1 MDTIIKYANR
11 KYYSKNMKRYTN
23 LEEIIHKYVLTDKEY
38 VIIDYVTGID
48 VTQETLL
55 HSIASYNLNIPI
67 DVLKALVKTYGVTP
81 MVTSS
86 KSVKITRKPIRTV
99 YNAIPSLHPQTL
111 DTIIADAIRSRDY
124 EFNS

>member
-23 LEEIIHKYVLTDKEY
+23 LEEIMHKYVLTDSEY
-38 VIIDYVTGID
+38 IIVDYVTGIN

-67 DVLKALVKTYGVTP
+67 DVLKALVKTYGVGP
-81 MVTSS
+81 MKDVGKT
-86 KSVKITRKPIRTV
+86 VKITRKAIRNV
-99 YNAIPSLHPQTL
+99 YNPIPSLYPQTL
-111 DTIIADAIRSRDY
+111 DTIIANAVRNRD
-124 EFNS
+124 NNV